1 MLYRHFPK
9 FANEEFPILGLDC
22 SRFADGDGAANLVRA
37 GIESG
42 AALFDCLGGAED
54 DADVE
59 LAESLLGKA
68 LGAAFGAADG
78 RDCAVLTGSIGA
90 GGLSA
95 SLEARLARLG
105 RPAIDLFALS
115 LPDEAAITRA
125 RESGD
130 GSALAQATRDG
141 RVRIAGFRA
150 PADPALLAA
159 IAQAPGFPDWGF
171 CVLPLNYRD
180 LGAAADECLRE
191 AARLGLGV
199 IASDPFAGGVLENP
213 PPTVRA
219 LFRDAPKPRNTTE
232 WALRALWERQELTA
246 AVAPY
251 RRPED
256 LVRDAIFAE
265 AGRPN
270 SLPAKELAVLSDA
283 ARALVRA
290 NP

>member
-22 SRFADGDGAANLVRA
+22 SRFADGDGATGLVRA

-42 AALFDCLGGAED
+42 ATIFDCLGGAED

-59 LAESLLGKA
+59 LAESLLGVA
-68 LGAAFGAADG
+68 LKAADIPDG
-78 RDCAVLTGSIGA
+78 RGYAVLTGSVGA
-90 GGLSA
+90 GGVSA
-95 SLEARLARLG
+95 TLEARLSRLG
-105 RPAIDLFALS
+105 RAAIDLFALS
-115 LPDEAAITRA
+115 LPDEAAIVRA
-125 RESGD
+125 KEAGD
-130 GSALAQATRDG
+130 GSSLAQATRDG
-141 RVRIAGFRA
+141 RVKYAGFRA

-199 IASDPFAGGVLENP
+199 IAADPFAGGILENP
-213 PPTVRA
+213 PPAVRA

-246 AVAPY
+246 TVAPY

-270 SLPAKELAVLSDA
+270 SLPSKELAVLSEA
-283 ARALVRA
+283 AKALARA